1 MKLKTSLGLAMLC
14 IPASLALGHFTL
26 PMDLLWGTIEYQQKT
41 LAAGDVSVERLTM
54 AYLERIQFVD
64 MNGPALNAVLAISP
78 DALEQARAM
87 DAANSDDL
95 ALKGAVLL
103 VKDNIDMAGLAT
115 TAGSLA
121 LENNVAETDAPVLAR
136 LRAAGAVFL
145 GKTNLSEWANFRS
158 TRSISGW
165 SSVAGQTV
173 NPHVLNRSPC
183 GSSSG
188 SGAAVAA
195 GLASA
200 ALGTETDGSVTCP
213 AAVNGI
219 VGFKPTVGLV
229 SRSGIVPISASQDT
243 AGPMTRSVQDA
254 ALLLSVMAG
263 RDDADPA
270 THAIPADFDFNFL
283 GQLSAEALAG
293 KRLGVIAGYTH
304 GNPEMEGL
312 LANARQVLELAGAT
326 LVDVEMP
333 GDDYGDDEYRVLLV
347 EFKAGLN
354 AYLASHA
361 REGQAANLSE
371 LIEFNDRNSGV
382 VMPLFGQEIFIKAE
396 AESGLDDPEY
406 LAARERSL
414 RLAGPEGID
423 ALMDGHKLDGLIA
436 PTWDPSWII
445 DPVNGDMGSGGP
457 GGAPAVAGYPH
468 LTVPMGM
475 IRGLPVGL
483 SFIGGRFQDAGILAM
498 GYAFEIR
505 THAGRRPVFLPEVPF
520 R

>member
-1 MKLKTSLGLAMLC
+1 MNLKKSLALVLVC
-14 IPASLALGHFTL
+14 VPASLALAHFTFPL
-26 PMDLLWGTIEYQQKT
+26 DVIWGTIEYQQRT
-41 LAAGDVSVERLTM
+41 LAAGDISVERLTM
-54 AYLERIQFVD
+54 AYLERIQLVD
-64 MNGPALNAVLAISP
+64 MEGPALNSVLVISP
-78 DALEQARAM
+78 DALDQARAV
-87 DAANSDDL
+87 DAASSDGL

-121 LENNVAETDAPVLAR
+121 LANNVVQSDAPVLAR
-136 LRAAGAVFL
+136 LRDAGAVFL

-183 GSSSG
+183 GSSAG

-229 SRSGIVPISASQDT
+229 SRTGIVPISVSQDT

-254 ALLLSVMAG
+254 ALLMSVMAG

-270 THAIPADFDFNFL
+270 TQAIPADFDFDFSA
-283 GQLSAEALAG
+283 QLSSEALAG

-304 GNPEMEGL
+304 GHPDMERL

-333 GDDYGDDEYRVLLV
+333 GDDYGEDEYRVLLV

-354 AYLASHA
+354 AYLAAHA
-361 REGQAANLSE
+361 REGQAASLSE
-371 LIEFNDRNSGV
+371 LIDFNTEHAGV
-382 VMPLFGQEIFIKAE
+382 VMPLFGQEIFIRAQ

-406 LAARERSL
+406 LAARARSL
-414 RLAGPEGID
+414 RLAGAEGID
-423 ALMDGHKLDGLIA
+423 ALMAEHKLDGLIA

-445 DPVNGDMGSGGP
+445 DPVNGDSGNGGP

-483 SFIGGRFQDAGILAM
+483 SFIGGRFQDASILGM

-505 THAGRRPVFLPEVPF
+505 THAASRPVFLPEVPF